1 MPPPVSNP
9 DLWPFDLETGMQ
21 GASKVRNLP
30 SKFKQA
36 RPFGFSNY
44 SLCMRWTDRQT
55 NRQTDGRKQ
64 RLLLIAPSGLPYG
77 QRHNKSIKWTH
88 KEVVGLNAKKLTE
101 VTKCDRSVRTKPK
114 ISVFMSR
121 SLITPF
127 PDNKHIII
135 TEYSWLAVWLLP
147 FLLTSTLSSLK
158 FMSRHLAAA
167 FPDNKHINV

>member
-1 MPPPVSNP
+1 M
-9 DLWPFDLETGMQ
+9 DGQTD
-21 GASKVRNLP
+21 
-30 SKFKQA
+30 KQ
-36 RPFGFSNY
+36 
-44 SLCMRWTDRQT
+44 TDRRT
-55 NRQTDGRKQ
+55 KAT
-64 RLLLIAPSGLPYG
+64 LIAYCPLPYG
-77 QRHNKSIKWTH
+77 QRHNKSIRWTH

-167 FPDNKHINV
+167 FPDNKHIIITEYSWLAVWLLPSLITSTLMYKIKELHF